1 MRVSTVKKYDNKDV
15 IKQIFDLNARTG
27 AMETSLAPLTE
38 AVSQGIASSQQLDA
52 ETSARIVGDALLRSG
67 VDAAVNGVLIEG
79 TDTSMTVTVEK
90 NTGPP
95 LSTPLPV
102 ASPSVAGVMNAETFN
117 SIVTMQNRVTALE
130 NRQLMYTVTLPTEH
144 PTQSEVTTAYTT
156 TYPTAPNPPLTGTV
170 VADLPKNFQCT
181 WDGNKNI
188 WVKTVVGVGQATNDT
203 LGIVKGANSPG
214 KAFVETDG
222 TMSVVGW
229 DGLGARVTAC
239 EDTDT
244 TQNASISSL
253 GNRVTALEAGGAGSW
268 CFNLYNLQSIG
279 SSYLIGSYY
288 GPNYVDITNGYT
300 DNTITVAP
308 FDLINPSDTRYSTLV
323 VDPADGYRL
332 KAPLTP
338 DTTYQVDRTITTN
351 TCFVR
356 CDPKTAIMNNI
367 NYNLKQVLK
376 YASNPMGKWIGT
388 INWSVRSMEDTDSPA
403 SFTCVTTLSQAGI
416 STGLLTSQNGWVVY
430 KSGTTTNMN
439 NVSVSVRYL
448 TVVTSIDV
456 VWTPN

>member
-1 MRVSTVKKYDNKDV
+1 MRVSTVKNYDNKDV

-27 AMETSLAPLTE
+27 AMETAVTPVRE
-38 AVSQGIASSQQLDA
+38 ALSQGIATSQQLDA
-52 ETSARIVGDALLRSG
+52 ETNARIDGDALLRSG
-67 VDAAVNGVLIEG
+67 VDASVKGVLIEG

-102 ASPSVAGVMNAETFN
+102 ASPVAAGVMNAETFN

-130 NRQLMYTVTLPTEH
+130 NRQLMYTVTLPSEH
-144 PTQSEVTTAYTT
+144 PTQGEVTAAYTT

-181 WDGNKNI
+181 WDGNQNI

-203 LGIVKGANSPG
+203 LGIVKGANSAG

-253 GNRVTALEAGGAGSW
+253 GNRVTALEAAAGAHR
-268 CFNLYNLQSIG
+268 F
-279 SSYLIGSYY
+279 
-288 GPNYVDITNGYT
+288 
-300 DNTITVAP
+300 
-308 FDLINPSDTRYSTLV
+308 
-323 VDPADGYRL
+323 
-332 KAPLTP
+332 
-338 DTTYQVDRTITTN
+338 
-351 TCFVR
+351 
-356 CDPKTAIMNNI
+356 
-367 NYNLKQVLK
+367 
-376 YASNPMGKWIGT
+376 
-388 INWSVRSMEDTDSPA
+388 
-403 SFTCVTTLSQAGI
+403 
-416 STGLLTSQNGWVVY
+416 
-430 KSGTTTNMN
+430 
-439 NVSVSVRYL
+439 
-448 TVVTSIDV
+448 
-456 VWTPN
+456 